1 MKKYQIIKNK
11 NCYAIA
17 TKKDIKDYY
26 KKHFLPIEKIMK
38 RKKDLIN
45 LINTSKTFEQYKGNT
60 DFKTIF
66 IY

>member
-11 NCYAIA
+11 NYYSITTKEAI
-17 TKKDIKDYY
+17 KEFYNVY
-26 KKHFLPIEKIMK
+26 FLPIDATMH

-45 LINTSKTFEQYKGNT
+45 LINTSKKFVKYKNNT
-60 DFKTIF
+60 DFKTIV

>member
-11 NCYAIA
+11 NYYSITTKEAI
-17 TKKDIKDYY
+17 KEFYSV
-26 KKHFLPIEKIMK
+26 HLLPIDATMH

-45 LINTSKTFEQYKGNT
+45 LINTSKNFAKYKNNT
-60 DFKTIF
+60 DFKTIV

>member
-1 MKKYQIIKNK
+1 MKKYQIIKNN

-17 TKKDIKDYY
+17 TKKDIEDYY
-26 KKHFLPIEKIMK
+26 KVNFLPIEKIMK

-45 LINTSKTFEQYKGNT
+45 LINTSETFKQYKNNT
-60 DFKTIF
+60 DFKTVY

>member
-1 MKKYQIIKNK
+1 MKKYQIIKNS

-17 TKKDIKDYY
+17 TKKDIEDYY
-26 KKHFLPIEKIMK
+26 KVNFLPIEKIMK

-45 LINTSKTFEQYKGNT
+45 LINTSETFKQYKNNT
-60 DFKTIF
+60 DFKTVY

>member
-11 NCYAIA
+11 
-17 TKKDIKDYY
+17 DYY
-26 KKHFLPIEKIMK
+26 SITTKEAIKEFYSVHLLPIDATMH

-45 LINTSKTFEQYKGNT
+45 LINTSKNFAKYKNNT
-60 DFKTIF
+60 DFKTIV